1 MKSTYFFLRYGALL
15 STILLLTNCTFK
27 DDINELKDTID
38 DFTVYLTTPEFNT
51 GVHFEFVDARTNEI
65 IDDKDVTV
73 TVSGQDAALLYN
85 NIGSKQESYTSNW
98 GTLDLIVD
106 PHKADSASLATK
118 PIQFAVT
125 ASLEG
130 YSSKTQP
137 VSISN
142 TSIQTVRVLLANKN
156 NPPEGV
162 LFIETEVAVTT
173 TADGKLTEDITIEVG
188 GEAAQTMEQRLKGI
202 VPPIYILTI
211 PGGTSFTYSTGPI
224 TDLITHIRA
233 SVELDLTP
241 PSEYISPSIPYFLPP
256 VGDQGY
262 FDPWS
267 SINLSLFAKFKDQEI
282 AATLLSNDMSRFYL
296 NLPTINPSTGNNFFA
311 DEIIQRLNTRNNTI
325 RQDTVRNVDNRLVI
339 ISNTNDLLN
348 KSIAYGRMLA
358 ACSEEKPIILFE
370 FPDPATT
377 GSGNITSRIFSS
389 ESNKVIAELNTPYS
403 NRPFSTQTVNVPLP
417 IGNGSATFKST
428 GNLKFT
434 PETIVID
441 NFCEKKV
448 YNVKVESVTP
458 PAGSD
463 WINLN
468 IDVSVTAE
476 SNSNFVIK
484 PTLRLYYGTSR
495 FTAVDLKNGK
505 ASLQISE
512 GTEYK
517 IRGAIGNTKAQ
528 GRFKV
533 ESDGPTSYKLTFTE
547 QLTSG
552 GSGAPMTLSVPKTAN
567 NEVTLKYV
575 FPVSDDVLNN
585 FK

>member
-1 MKSTYFFLRYGALL
+1 MKRTYPFLRYGALL

-27 DDINELKDTID
+27 DDINELKENID

-130 YSSKTQP
+130 YSSKTQA
-137 VSISN
+137 V
-142 TSIQTVRVLLANKN
+142 TIQSTNKQKVRVLLN
-156 NPPEGV
+156 NLNTPPEGV
-162 LFIETEVAVTT
+162 VFAETQVAVTT
-173 TADGKLTEDITIEVG
+173 GTDGKLSESITVEIG
-188 GEAAQTMEQRLKGI
+188 GEAALTMAQRIAGGIPTSMLELAIPQNTSFQGPDHQTIENLFGLTFLTEIEQPRSPSAWHFIPYIPYIPNVGFIEPLGSYTLNVYANTPYGQIPISGFTSPNPVNLGFLLPPTNPFTQSPFNDNDRLYALDEAQRAIRAGT
-202 VPPIYILTI
+202 ILNNRFLNELNPDDLNRQQQIGRLI
-211 PGGTSFTYSTGPI
+211 PGCTS
-224 TDLITHIRA
+224 
-233 SVELDLTP
+233 
-241 PSEYISPSIPYFLPP
+241 
-256 VGDQGY
+256 
-262 FDPWS
+262 
-267 SINLSLFAKFKDQEI
+267 
-282 AATLLSNDMSRFYL
+282 SNH
-296 NLPTINPSTGNNFFA
+296 TIVFEFA
-311 DEIIQRLNTRNNTI
+311 DP
-325 RQDTVRNVDNRLVI
+325 
-339 ISNTNDLLN
+339 
-348 KSIAYGRMLA
+348 A
-358 ACSEEKPIILFE
+358 A
-370 FPDPATT
+370 T
-377 GSGNITSRIFSS
+377 GSGTITTQI
-389 ESNKVIAELNTPYS
+389 LNTNESKVFSGLSTTYS
-403 NRPFSTQTVNVPLP
+403 
-417 IGNGSATFKST
+417 GSATLTQFLSMQLPQGGGKIKLTST

-434 PETIVID
+434 PEIIVVD
-441 NFCEKKV
+441 NFCDTKTHR
-448 YNVKVESVTP
+448 VKVESATP
-458 PAGSD
+458 PAGQD

-484 PTLRLYYGTSR
+484 PTLTVYYGTSE
-495 FTAVDLKNGK
+495 FTALDLKNGK
-505 ASLQISE
+505 ASLQITE

-517 IRGAIGNTKAQ
+517 IRGAIGDTKAQ

-533 ESDGPTSYKLTFTE
+533 ESNGPTSYKLTFTE

-552 GSGAPMTLSVPKTAN
+552 GSGAVMTLNVPKTAT